1 MYDVGIILGFMI
13 VIIIGII
20 LLRYLC
26 SFGYGLFCYNV
37 PKPPYRE
44 MNAVHVVDIV
54 NNSNTPNNKI
64 IRVTIADDY
73 IASSD
78 VEISEQ
84 RIIPIANMV

>member
-1 MYDVGIILGFMI
+1 
-13 VIIIGII
+13 
-20 LLRYLC
+20 
-26 SFGYGLFCYNV
+26 
-37 PKPPYRE
+37 